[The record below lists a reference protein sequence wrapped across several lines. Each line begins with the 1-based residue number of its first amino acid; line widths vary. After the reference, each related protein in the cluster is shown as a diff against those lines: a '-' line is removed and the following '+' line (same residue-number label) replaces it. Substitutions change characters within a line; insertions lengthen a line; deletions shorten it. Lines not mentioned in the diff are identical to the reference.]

1 MKLLLAVLGQPER
14 VALRKGCKGHSTGH
28 NRAGGHV
35 QAMSVGKAF
44 SIPFPSQD
52 APEIVLPVIIS
63 ENKYI
68 LRDIF
73 KTVSSNRLPFVHRPE
88 CI

>member
-1 MKLLLAVLGQPER
+1 MKLLLAVLGQPEL
-14 VALRKGCKGHSTGH
+14 VALRKGCKGHSAGH
-28 NRAGGHV
+28 NRAGKHL

-44 SIPFPSQD
+44 SISFPSQD

-63 ENKYI
+63 QTKCI

-73 KTVSSNRLPFVHRPE
+73 KTVSSNRLPLVHRPE